1 MNDLDEKYPGEMLP
15 EEQLIEVEPD
25 KETADGIIP
34 VIDLEQLAKLERAKW
49 TTPPVAE
56 A

>member
-1 MNDLDEKYPGEMLP
+1 MAIGLCAAMLFGLVP
-15 EEQLIEVEPD
+15 PPVF
-25 KETADGIIP
+25 ADGIIP